1 MDFVYIFIFLGIS
14 ILSSINCKNSAIGMI
29 KEIKT
34 NSPHYPKWYVTPARW
49 IRKLF
54 KVRQH
59 LIPRYLY
66 FELIL
71 SLLFAILG
79 PLNMLICVIT
89 NFSLDV
95 AGVLIMV
102 HVCLIV
108 LNMIF
113 FSIMSTLLK

>member
-1 MDFVYIFIFLGIS
+1 MGFDLFFMFLGIS
-14 ILSSINCKNSAIGMI
+14 FLSSINCKNSAIGMI

-71 SLLFAILG
+71 SLFFAILG

-102 HVCLIV
+102 HACLIV